1 MGRRIV
7 QFLLDT
13 DTCIYAIK
21 KRSRQLN
28 AKIESEPDG
37 LAVSTVSL
45 FELYFGAS
53 KYDNPEQRH
62 KLIEEFTANI
72 AILPFD
78 QNCSKVAGLLRYELA
93 QHGKLIGP
101 FDIQIA
107 ATALNHSLTLV
118 TGNTREFSRVEGLRI
133 ETWR

>member
-1 MGRRIV
+1 M

-13 DTCIYAIK
+13 DTCIYALK

-53 KYDNPEQRH
+53 RYDNPEQRH
-62 KLIEEFTANI
+62 ELIEEFLSNI

-93 QHGKLIGP
+93 QRGKLIGP

-107 ATALNHSLTLV
+107 ATALSHNLTLV
-118 TGNTREFSRVEGLRI
+118 TGNTREFSRIDGLRI
-133 ETWR
+133 ECWR

>member
-1 MGRRIV
+1 MR
-7 QFLLDT
+7 FLLDT

-37 LAVSTVSL
+37 LAVSAVSL
-45 FELYFGAS
+45 FELYFGACR
-53 KYDNPEQRH
+53 YDNPNQRH
-62 KLIEEFTANI
+62 ELIEEFVSNM

-78 QNCSKVAGLLRYELA
+78 KNCSKAAGLLRYELA
-93 QHGKLIGP
+93 KRGNLIGP
-101 FDIQIA
+101 FDLQIA
-107 ATALNHSLTLV
+107 ATALSHNLTLI
-118 TGNTREFSRVEGLRI
+118 TGNTREFSRVAGLGI